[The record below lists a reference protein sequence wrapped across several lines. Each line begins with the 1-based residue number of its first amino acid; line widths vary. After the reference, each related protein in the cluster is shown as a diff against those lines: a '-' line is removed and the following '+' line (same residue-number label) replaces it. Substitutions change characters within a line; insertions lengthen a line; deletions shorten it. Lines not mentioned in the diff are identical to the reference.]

1 MRLRYNAIHVAIE
14 EARSGVLH
22 RITQQ
27 LEIEH
32 IQPATTDAIT
42 TEIEG
47 DAQ

>member
-1 MRLRYNAIHVAIE
+1 VAAK
-14 EARSGVLH
+14 EARSGVLN

-32 IQPATTDAIT
+32 IKPAAK
-42 TEIEG
+42 EVEG